1 MKPVK
6 HLALLPEFRKFITA
20 SASGRRLMVAGKK
33 VRKGTLVQYW
43 CTYQLLEEYEK
54 TLEEPLR
61 IQLLNRASLQALQ
74 KGKNYWT
81 RFFKRFSHYLYQ
93 QKKYFDQYVS
103 AVFKII
109 KTFFRYLALEK
120 GYPVGEFYKKFR
132 IPPEKFTPVIL
143 SPGQL
148 KYLITNK
155 EFEQSLPR
163 SLRRTKDIFVFGCTV
178 ALRYH
183 DLMNLRKTNLQHT
196 TDTVNV
202 ILHTQKTGVEV
213 KVPLPEYAVEIVQK
227 YQRKAGRYVLPRLSG
242 TNLNLQVK
250 QLIKKAGWD
259 YHVPKIRHRMGEA
272 IELKSAA
279 GNTLR
284 FYEHIT
290 VHTMR
295 RTAITTLLLMGL
307 DENSVRRIS
316 GHSPGS
322 KEFYRYVV
330 VVQDFLNAM
339 VKEAYIRLLR
349 DEEKLILNTTV
360 GYLPDETSPPDYL
373 KDTPMLKRLNDI
385 ASFPDEDKKHI
396 LYTLD
401 ALIKNVKLKEI

>member
-6 HLALLPEFRKFITA
+6 QLALLPEFRKFITA
-20 SASGRRLMVAGKK
+20 SASGRRLMVSGKK
-33 VRKGTLVQYW
+33 LRKGTLVQYR
-43 CTYQLLEEYEK
+43 CAYQLVEEYET
-54 TLEEPLR
+54 TLDEPLR
-61 IQLLNRASLQALQ
+61 IQLLNKASLQTFQ
-74 KGKNYWT
+74 REKNYWA
-81 RFFKRFSHYLYQ
+81 RFFKRFSHYLYH
-93 QKKYFDQYVS
+93 QKKYFDQYVN

-109 KTFFRYLALEK
+109 KTFFRYLTLEK

-143 SPGQL
+143 SPAQL

-178 ALRYH
+178 ALRYQ

-196 TDTVNV
+196 ADAVNV
-202 ILHTQKTGVEV
+202 VLHTQKTGVEI

-227 YQRKAGRYVLPRLSG
+227 YHRKAGRYVLPRLSG
-242 TNLNLQVK
+242 TNLNLQIK

-272 IELKSAA
+272 VELKSAE

-284 FYEHIT
+284 FNEHIT
-290 VHTMR
+290 VHSMR

-307 DENSVRRIS
+307 DETSVRRIS
-316 GHSPGS
+316 GHAPGS

-330 VVQDFLNAM
+330 VVQDFLSARI
-339 VKEAYIRLLR
+339 KEAHLRLMR
-349 DEEKLILNTTV
+349 DEENLIQKV
-360 GYLPDETSPPDYL
+360 
-373 KDTPMLKRLNDI
+373 
-385 ASFPDEDKKHI
+385 A
-396 LYTLD
+396 
-401 ALIKNVKLKEI
+401 